1 MASVE
6 SPAKQFQYMR
16 DRCDLRRLLDREDL
30 EPLIKLP
37 LTSKD
42 IAEFARLTKLSKV
55 RPRILTRGDRRT
67 FCG

>member
-1 MASVE
+1 
-6 SPAKQFQYMR
+6 MR

-30 EPLIKLP
+30 ESLIKLP

-55 RPRILTRGDRRT
+55 RPRALNRGDWQA
-67 FCG
+67 FG